1 MKISNKQKNSITGN
15 NGTSG
20 LGKKIAA
27 IAIGVVVVLVL
38 AIVIGIR
45 VYYNGHWYSNT
56 KIGDKDVSGMTLSE
70 ATKTMKEVYSSY
82 ELQIKGRNDGSLTI
96 NGDDIDYNVDV
107 ETAVKKAYENMR
119 Q

>member
-27 IAIGVVVVLVL
+27 IAVGVVVVLVL
-38 AIVIGIR
+38 AIAIGIR

-70 ATKTMKEVYSSY
+70 ATKTIPEFIISTMSKQVTARAR
-82 ELQIKGRNDGSLTI
+82 LNADLNGRVPVPLIQGLGI
-96 NGDDIDYNVDV
+96 H
-107 ETAVKKAYENMR
+107 R
-119 Q
+119 